1 MIFDVTIVGA
11 GSAGL
16 SAALALSRARRK
28 VLVLNGGA
36 PRNAPADVSH
46 NFFTR
51 DGTPP
56 AELVKIGLEQL
67 EPYGT
72 EIQSRNAESIMKIK
86 DVFELTLDNRQRVGS
101 RRIILATGVV
111 DILPDIPGFREL
123 WGKNIHHCPYCHGW
137 EVRDRPLAVY
147 AKGKMGYQFAIMIR
161 HWSKDLVVCSNG
173 DAEFSDEQ
181 RLHLKQ
187 LNLKLIETPIDKL
200 ETSDQ
205 GLKAIVFRDGTA
217 LKREHIFMRPPH
229 QQRSPLAAQLGCTMS
244 EDGFYV
250 KVNSNG
256 ETSVPGVYAAG
267 DMTGQMQ
274 AVAQAAASGTMVGAM
289 LNHALVFEEATQFEE
304 ARQKET
310 V

>member
-1 MIFDVTIVGA
+1 MNLYDVVIVGA

-16 SAALALSRARRK
+16 SAALALGRARRK

-36 PRNAPADVSH
+36 PRNAPTDASH

-56 AELVKIGLEQL
+56 IEMLKIGLEQL
-67 EPYGT
+67 TPYGT
-72 EIQSRNAESIMKIK
+72 EVQSHNAESIKKTK
-86 DVFELTLDNRQRVGS
+86 DTFELMLDNGQRVGS

-147 AKGKMGYQFAIMIR
+147 ARGEMGYHFAIMIR

-173 DAEFSDEQ
+173 DARFSDEQ
-181 RLHLKQ
+181 RQHLKQ
-187 LNLKLIETPIDKL
+187 FDLKLIETPIQKL
-200 ETSDQ
+200 ETSES
-205 GLKAIVFRDGTA
+205 GLEAIVFRDSTA

-244 EDGFYV
+244 EDGLYV
-250 KVNSNG
+250 KVNSSG
-256 ETSVPGVYAAG
+256 ETSVPGIYAAG
-267 DMTGQMQ
+267 DMTGPMQ
-274 AVAQAAASGTMVGAM
+274 AVSSAVASGTLVGAM
-289 LNHALVFEEATQFEE
+289 LNHALVFEEAKQ
-304 ARQKET
+304 
-310 V
+310 VVSV